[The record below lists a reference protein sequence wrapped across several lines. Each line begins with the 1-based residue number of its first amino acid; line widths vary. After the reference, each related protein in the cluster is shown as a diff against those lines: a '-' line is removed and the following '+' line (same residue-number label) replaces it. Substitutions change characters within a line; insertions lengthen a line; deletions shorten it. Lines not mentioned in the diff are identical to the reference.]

1 MLEIWGCGL
10 YTSAAY
16 TRVNTEASTGSHT
29 KDILTE
35 AINHLVQPIVRS
47 CKGSDIQSVRFTS
60 TYILD
65 VDTNLANSKHPTA

>member
-1 MLEIWGCGL
+1 MKTPSKRI
-10 YTSAAY
+10 SK
-16 TRVNTEASTGSHT
+16 SGSRS

-47 CKGSDIQSVRFTS
+47 CKGSGVQSLRFTS

-65 VDTNLANSKHPTA
+65 VDTKVAGTKHLTA